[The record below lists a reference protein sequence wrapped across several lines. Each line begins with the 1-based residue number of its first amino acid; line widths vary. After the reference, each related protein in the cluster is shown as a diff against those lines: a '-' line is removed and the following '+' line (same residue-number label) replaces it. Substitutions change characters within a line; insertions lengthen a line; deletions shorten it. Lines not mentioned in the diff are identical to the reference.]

1 MATFSR
7 STTVNWQGTLMDGHG
22 EAVAGT
28 GAFNLPVTFAS
39 RIAEP
44 AGKTSP
50 EELIAAAHASCYAMA
65 LNGTLARKNAKAA
78 KTTIVATVTADKGD
92 AGIKIVSSKLTVTAT
107 GLEGLDAAQFA
118 DTAKEAEARCPVSN
132 ALRNNLQITVE
143 THIA

>member
-7 STTVNWQGTLMDGHG
+7 STTVNWQGTVTEGKG
-22 EAVAGT
+22 EVVAAT
-28 GAFNLPVTFAS
+28 GAFTLPVTFAS

-65 LNGTLARKNAKAA
+65 LNATLGRKNAKAA
-78 KTTIVATVTADKGD
+78 STKVVATVTADKGD

-118 DTAKEAEARCPVSN
+118 ETAKEAEARCPVSN
-132 ALRNNLQITVE
+132 ALRNNLQISVE
-143 THIA
+143 THVA

>member
-1 MATFSR
+1 M
-7 STTVNWQGTLMDGHG
+7 NWQGTVTEGKG
-22 EAVAGT
+22 EVVAAT
-28 GAFNLPVTFAS
+28 GAFTLPVTFAS

-65 LNGTLARKNAKAA
+65 LNATLGRKNAKAA
-78 KTTIVATVTADKGD
+78 STKVVATVTADKGD

-118 DTAKEAEARCPVSN
+118 ETAKEAEARCPVSN
-132 ALRNNLQITVE
+132 ALRNNLQISVE
-143 THIA
+143 THVA